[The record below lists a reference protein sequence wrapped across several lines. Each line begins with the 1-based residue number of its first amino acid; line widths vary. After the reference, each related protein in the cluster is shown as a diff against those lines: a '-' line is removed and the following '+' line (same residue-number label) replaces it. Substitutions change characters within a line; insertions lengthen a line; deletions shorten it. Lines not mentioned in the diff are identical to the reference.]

1 MMQKGYA
8 AMAAVLALGLAA
20 CAHKKPHVA
29 ERPAPLPAADRV
41 QARPAIHADLSQAE
55 AIWHL
60 RGALNVAALSCDRDG
75 RLGIAAGYNQFLT
88 GQRTALAAAFKAEGM
103 RFAAPGAL
111 DSHMTRL
118 YNYFA
123 QPAGRA
129 GFCAAATNV
138 AAEARTVSPERFATF
153 APEALDRLIRPFETA
168 HEQATPLRMA
178 AASAGPPWRIQ
189 LGAYSGDA
197 AARAAW
203 TRIRNRM
210 ASAAA
215 YTPDYEDVPATHL
228 VRIRIGPVSDQRRA
242 IALCA
247 AAAGAGLDCL
257 PVPPKG

>member
-1 MMQKGYA
+1 MRRGYA
-8 AMAAVLALGLAA
+8 AMAALLALGLAG
-20 CAHKKPHVA
+20 CAHKTPQLA
-29 ERPAPLPAADRV
+29 ERPAPLPAANR
-41 QARPAIHADLSQAE
+41 APGRPAIHADLSQAE
-55 AIWHL
+55 TIWHL
-60 RGALNVAALSCDRDG
+60 RGALNVAALSCDRSG

-88 GQRTALAAAFKAEGM
+88 GQRKALAAAYKAEGT
-103 RFAAPGAL
+103 RFAAVGAL

-123 QPAGRA
+123 QPAGQA
-129 GFCAAATNV
+129 GFCAAATDV
-138 AAEARTVSPERFATF
+138 TAEARTITPERFATF

-168 HEQATPLRMA
+168 PEQATPLRMA

-215 YTPDYEDVPATHL
+215 YTPDYEDVPASHL

-242 IALCA
+242 ITLCA

-257 PVPPKG
+257 PVRPKA